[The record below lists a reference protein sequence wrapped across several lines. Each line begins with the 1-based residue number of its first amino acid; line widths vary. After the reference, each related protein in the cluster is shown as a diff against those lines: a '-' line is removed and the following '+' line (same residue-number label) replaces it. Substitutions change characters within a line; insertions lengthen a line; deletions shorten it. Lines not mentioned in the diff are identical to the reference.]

1 MREKLDYLAIFT
13 HCYSADCTK
22 VRVTLSI
29 KGGKHYGE
37 NIDDLLRVLT
47 FEVLSA
53 ERRNLRS
60 KALTDQKMSEEIQKI
75 IIDNLRTR

>member
-1 MREKLDYLAIFT
+1 MAK
-13 HCYSADCTK
+13 
-22 VRVTLSI
+22 
-29 KGGKHYGE
+29 

-47 FEVLSA
+47 SEVLSA

>member
-1 MREKLDYLAIFT
+1 MKE
-13 HCYSADCTK
+13 
-22 VRVTLSI
+22 
-29 KGGKHYGE
+29 
-37 NIDDLLRVLT
+37 IDERLLNTLT

-53 ERRNLRS
+53 ERRKLRS

>member
-1 MREKLDYLAIFT
+1 MKE
-13 HCYSADCTK
+13 
-22 VRVTLSI
+22 
-29 KGGKHYGE
+29 
-37 NIDDLLRVLT
+37 IDERLLNTLT

-75 IIDNLRTR
+75 IIDNLRTRYRQRREQHEV

>member
-1 MREKLDYLAIFT
+1 MKE
-13 HCYSADCTK
+13 
-22 VRVTLSI
+22 
-29 KGGKHYGE
+29 
-37 NIDDLLRVLT
+37 IDERLLNTLT

-75 IIDNLRTR
+75 IIDSLRTR

>member
-1 MREKLDYLAIFT
+1 MKE
-13 HCYSADCTK
+13 
-22 VRVTLSI
+22 
-29 KGGKHYGE
+29 
-37 NIDDLLRVLT
+37 IDERLLNTLT

-60 KALTDQKMSEEIQKI
+60 TALTDQKMSEEIQKI

>member
-1 MREKLDYLAIFT
+1 MKE
-13 HCYSADCTK
+13 
-22 VRVTLSI
+22 
-29 KGGKHYGE
+29 
-37 NIDDLLRVLT
+37 IDERLLNTLT

-53 ERRNLRS
+53 ELRNLRS

>member
-1 MREKLDYLAIFT
+1 MKE
-13 HCYSADCTK
+13 
-22 VRVTLSI
+22 
-29 KGGKHYGE
+29 
-37 NIDDLLRVLT
+37 IDERLLNTLT

-60 KALTDQKMSEEIQKI
+60 KALTDQKI

>member
-1 MREKLDYLAIFT
+1 MKE
-13 HCYSADCTK
+13 
-22 VRVTLSI
+22 
-29 KGGKHYGE
+29 
-37 NIDDLLRVLT
+37 IDERLLNTLT

-75 IIDNLRTR
+75 IIDNLRTRLHRLSASGYTEL

>member
-1 MREKLDYLAIFT
+1 MKE
-13 HCYSADCTK
+13 
-22 VRVTLSI
+22 
-29 KGGKHYGE
+29 
-37 NIDDLLRVLT
+37 IDERLLNTLT

-75 IIDNLRTR
+75 IIDNLRTKERAA

>member
-1 MREKLDYLAIFT
+1 MAK
-13 HCYSADCTK
+13 
-22 VRVTLSI
+22 
-29 KGGKHYGE
+29 

-47 FEVLSA
+47 FEVLSV

>member
-1 MREKLDYLAIFT
+1 MKE
-13 HCYSADCTK
+13 
-22 VRVTLSI
+22 
-29 KGGKHYGE
+29 
-37 NIDDLLRVLT
+37 IDERLLNTLT

-60 KALTDQKMSEEIQKI
+60 KALTDRKMSEEIQKI

>member
-1 MREKLDYLAIFT
+1 MKE
-13 HCYSADCTK
+13 
-22 VRVTLSI
+22 
-29 KGGKHYGE
+29 
-37 NIDDLLRVLT
+37 IDERLLKTLT

>member
-1 MREKLDYLAIFT
+1 MKE
-13 HCYSADCTK
+13 
-22 VRVTLSI
+22 
-29 KGGKHYGE
+29 
-37 NIDDLLRVLT
+37 IDERLLNTLT

-53 ERRNLRS
+53 ERRNFRS

>member
-1 MREKLDYLAIFT
+1 MKE
-13 HCYSADCTK
+13 
-22 VRVTLSI
+22 
-29 KGGKHYGE
+29 
-37 NIDDLLRVLT
+37 IDERLLNTLT

-75 IIDNLRTR
+75 IIDKNFISKSLLQRGKHD

>member
-1 MREKLDYLAIFT
+1 M
-13 HCYSADCTK
+13 TK
-22 VRVTLSI
+22 
-29 KGGKHYGE
+29 

-47 FEVLSA
+47 FEILSA

-60 KALTDQKMSEEIQKI
+60 KALTDQTMSEEIQKI

>member
-1 MREKLDYLAIFT
+1 MKE
-13 HCYSADCTK
+13 
-22 VRVTLSI
+22 
-29 KGGKHYGE
+29 
-37 NIDDLLRVLT
+37 IDERLLNTLT
-47 FEVLSA
+47 FEVLGA

>member
-1 MREKLDYLAIFT
+1 MKE
-13 HCYSADCTK
+13 
-22 VRVTLSI
+22 
-29 KGGKHYGE
+29 
-37 NIDDLLRVLT
+37 IDERLLNTLT

-53 ERRNLRS
+53 ERRHLRS

>member
-1 MREKLDYLAIFT
+1 MKE
-13 HCYSADCTK
+13 
-22 VRVTLSI
+22 
-29 KGGKHYGE
+29 
-37 NIDDLLRVLT
+37 IDERLLNTLT

-75 IIDNLRTR
+75 IIDNLRTRERQRREQHEV

>member
-1 MREKLDYLAIFT
+1 M
-13 HCYSADCTK
+13 TK
-22 VRVTLSI
+22 
-29 KGGKHYGE
+29 

-53 ERRNLRS
+53 EHRNLRS

>member
-1 MREKLDYLAIFT
+1 MKEIDERLL
-13 HCYSADCTK
+13 
-22 VRVTLSI
+22 
-29 KGGKHYGE
+29 
-37 NIDDLLRVLT
+37 NILT

-75 IIDNLRTR
+75 IIDKNHRGGYYFCAKRGYVKNNKFTYILLICLRNFISINKI

>member
-1 MREKLDYLAIFT
+1 MKE
-13 HCYSADCTK
+13 
-22 VRVTLSI
+22 
-29 KGGKHYGE
+29 
-37 NIDDLLRVLT
+37 IDERLLNTLT

-75 IIDNLRTR
+75 IIDNLRTVYQERGNGKWKLLEIIWKLCF

>member
-1 MREKLDYLAIFT
+1 M
-13 HCYSADCTK
+13 TK
-22 VRVTLSI
+22 
-29 KGGKHYGE
+29 

-47 FEVLSA
+47 FEVLSK

-60 KALTDQKMSEEIQKI
+60 KALTDQKMSEEIQRI

>member
-1 MREKLDYLAIFT
+1 MKE
-13 HCYSADCTK
+13 
-22 VRVTLSI
+22 
-29 KGGKHYGE
+29 
-37 NIDDLLRVLT
+37 IDERLLNTLT
-47 FEVLSA
+47 FEVPSA

>member
-1 MREKLDYLAIFT
+1 MAK
-13 HCYSADCTK
+13 
-22 VRVTLSI
+22 
-29 KGGKHYGE
+29 

-47 FEVLSA
+47 FEVLIA

>member
-1 MREKLDYLAIFT
+1 MKE
-13 HCYSADCTK
+13 
-22 VRVTLSI
+22 
-29 KGGKHYGE
+29 
-37 NIDDLLRVLT
+37 IDERLLNTLT

-53 ERRNLRS
+53 ERRNLIS

>member
-1 MREKLDYLAIFT
+1 MKE
-13 HCYSADCTK
+13 
-22 VRVTLSI
+22 
-29 KGGKHYGE
+29 
-37 NIDDLLRVLT
+37 IDERLLNTLT

-60 KALTDQKMSEEIQKI
+60 KALTDQNMSEEIQKI

>member
-1 MREKLDYLAIFT
+1 MKE
-13 HCYSADCTK
+13 
-22 VRVTLSI
+22 
-29 KGGKHYGE
+29 
-37 NIDDLLRVLT
+37 IDERLLNTLT

-75 IIDNLRTR
+75 IIDNLRTRSRQRREQHEV

>member
-1 MREKLDYLAIFT
+1 MKE
-13 HCYSADCTK
+13 
-22 VRVTLSI
+22 
-29 KGGKHYGE
+29 
-37 NIDDLLRVLT
+37 IDERLLNTLT

-75 IIDNLRTR
+75 IIDNLRTRWRQRRGRHEV

>member
-1 MREKLDYLAIFT
+1 MKE
-13 HCYSADCTK
+13 
-22 VRVTLSI
+22 
-29 KGGKHYGE
+29 
-37 NIDDLLRVLT
+37 IDERLLNTLT

-60 KALTDQKMSEEIQKI
+60 KALTDQKTPEEIQKI

>member
-1 MREKLDYLAIFT
+1 MKE
-13 HCYSADCTK
+13 
-22 VRVTLSI
+22 
-29 KGGKHYGE
+29 
-37 NIDDLLRVLT
+37 IDERLLNTLT

-60 KALTDQKMSEEIQKI
+60 KALTDHTMSEEIQKI

>member
-1 MREKLDYLAIFT
+1 MAK
-13 HCYSADCTK
+13 
-22 VRVTLSI
+22 
-29 KGGKHYGE
+29 